1 MTKQDI
7 LDSIVEQYLA
17 GEGTDECII
26 GPGATRSH
34 GYKALD
40 GDWNSTAHSYT
51 LHHAAGP
58 KPPDKHHACH
68 TCCNRECVN
77 PAHLYWG
84 TNTEN
89 QADRIKDGNAARE
102 LTEDDVRTIWADDR
116 THKAVAADYGVHLS
130 MISYIRKGDYWG
142 HLTATL
148 GPCAWTSRENP
159 DNPSQRTLRRRAM
172 KEA

>member
-1 MTKQDI
+1 MKKQDI
-7 LDSIVEQYLA
+7 LNEIVEQYLA

-26 GPGATRSH
+26 GPGTTRSH

-84 TNTEN
+84 TNAEN

-102 LTEDDVRTIWADDR
+102 LTEDDVRRVRRLCRSMSQD
-116 THKAVAADYGVHLS
+116 AVAESLGIGQSTVSAIVRREGRYGRVS
-130 MISYIRKGDYWG
+130 
-142 HLTATL
+142 
-148 GPCAWTSRENP
+148 
-159 DNPSQRTLRRRAM
+159 
-172 KEA
+172 